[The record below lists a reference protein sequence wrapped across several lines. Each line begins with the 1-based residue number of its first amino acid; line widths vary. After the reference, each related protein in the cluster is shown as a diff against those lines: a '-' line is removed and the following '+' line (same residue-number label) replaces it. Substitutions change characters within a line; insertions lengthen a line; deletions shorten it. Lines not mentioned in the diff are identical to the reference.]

1 MNNEQFFLNYCR
13 EMERLAIPLFI
24 KEMEKYGLA
33 KFEVGQGIDFPGAP
47 HPVGDAW
54 LTMPYSIHAKTHN
67 SKSGENEIIQIT
79 ICPAA
84 GWKPILSVS
93 STSVDPVMFE
103 TTYSAEKDISIIWE
117 KIEECFARLKVD

>member
-13 EMERLAIPLFI
+13 EMERLAIPLFS
-24 KEMEKYGLA
+24 KEMEKYGLTE
-33 KFEVGQGIDFPGAP
+33 FEVGQGIDFPGAP

-54 LTMPYSIHAKTHN
+54 LTMPYSIYVKTQN
-67 SKSGENEIIQIT
+67 SKSGEDEIIQIT

-103 TTYSAEKDISIIWE
+103 TTYSAEKDIALIQ
-117 KIEECFARLKVD
+117 KQIEECFLRLKAG